1 MVVASLVATS
11 SDAAEPIQ
19 IKLALKASKL
29 GLAKAAVYT
38 GEQRKA
44 GDKVSQNVALRQFL
58 TAGLSTVF
66 TRESRRISIKKNS
79 IFSVLGLHRSY
90 VAVALRGPLKK
101 AK

>member
-1 MVVASLVATS
+1 MVVAPLVATS

-44 GDKVSQNVALRQFL
+44 GDKVS
-58 TAGLSTVF
+58 
-66 TRESRRISIKKNS
+66 
-79 IFSVLGLHRSY
+79 
-90 VAVALRGPLKK
+90 
-101 AK
+101 